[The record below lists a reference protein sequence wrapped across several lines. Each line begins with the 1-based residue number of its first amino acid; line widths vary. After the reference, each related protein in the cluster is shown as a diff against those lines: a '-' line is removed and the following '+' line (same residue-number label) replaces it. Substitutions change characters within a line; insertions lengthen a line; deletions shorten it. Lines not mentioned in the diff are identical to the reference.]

1 MPNITL
7 GWNNRTDSGTLS
19 GGSWLA
25 SLPLTNLQNRQVQKV
40 ARSTNAAV
48 ASTQFQIDLGQ
59 ARSIGVLGLV
69 VHNISVSGRV
79 RVTGGESAS
88 AWTNLLTF
96 PNDFDNAVW
105 TKGTCTVTANATT
118 APDGTA
124 TADRLTATG
133 SDSYAYQNF
142 TIGAAAQFTC
152 SVWLRADTTTN
163 IQLNVR
169 QFPSNTDTSISV
181 TVTASWQKFTITGT
195 TVSGTTSAIFAAVG
209 SFGSFTTGEVVYAWG
224 AETVLGNGS
233 IYDSGWVDVWPTG
246 MIPQNLLEW
255 EDDNFWLGTLSAN
268 ARAGYQSPFIH
279 LLSTAQNLRYWR
291 VEIAD
296 TTNTDGYVQIGRLF
310 TSSVWTPSVNYSY
323 GAGLGYLDP
332 TPVDTSLSGAEF
344 FDVRSRYRV
353 FNFELQY
360 IEASEAYA
368 YALELQR
375 LSGNSGEVLVVPDR
389 SDTANQPY
397 RSFVGRLLQ
406 MGEITQPQPST
417 FSTRFQVKELL

>member
-1 MPNITL
+1 M
-7 GWNNRTDSGTLS
+7 
-19 GGSWLA
+19 
-25 SLPLTNLQNRQVQKV
+25 V
-40 ARSTNAAV
+40 
-48 ASTQFQIDLGQ
+48 
-59 ARSIGVLGLV
+59 
-69 VHNISVSGRV
+69 
-79 RVTGGESAS
+79 
-88 AWTNLLTF
+88 
-96 PNDFDNAVW
+96 
-105 TKGTCTVTANATT
+105 
-118 APDGTA
+118 
-124 TADRLTATG
+124 
-133 SDSYAYQNF
+133 
-142 TIGAAAQFTC
+142 
-152 SVWLRADTTTN
+152 
-163 IQLNVR
+163 
-169 QFPSNTDTSISV
+169 
-181 TVTASWQKFTITGT
+181 
-195 TVSGTTSAIFAAVG
+195 
-209 SFGSFTTGEVVYAWG
+209 
-224 AETVLGNGS
+224 
-233 IYDSGWVDVWPTG
+233 
-246 MIPQNLLEW
+246 PQNLLEW

-279 LLSTAQNLRYWR
+279 LLPIAQNLRYWR
-291 VEIAD
+291 VEVGD